1 MKKILSFSA
10 LFLLLASYGFSQFE
24 KSVEFG
30 FQASPLVSFAQVVN
44 DSSKQEIDGLTTKAS
59 MGFSF
64 GLVTDFRIADPV
76 ALHTGLN
83 IVAKGFS
90 SEVDYSAIG
99 LGTGVNKQ
107 RVTSLEIPLA
117 LKFRSPELGSS
128 GMHVTGVF
136 GGAAEINLQNSY
148 TTDAIVVDTSGTVP
162 TFSLVTQPAQ
172 KDNSRL
178 NLFTFSFVPGAGVD
192 WVQDWGTVTGGVSYH
207 WGLMNIASKSFQEDQ
222 YTAQNPGQTIP
233 AGQIIR
239 TKLSYVALDLGY
251 FF

>member
-30 FQASPLVSFAQVVN
+30 FQASPLVSFAQIVN
-44 DSSKQEIDGLTTKAS
+44 DSSKQEISGLTTKAA

-64 GLVTDFRIADPV
+64 GLVTDFRLADPV

-83 IVAKGFS
+83 IVTKGFS
-90 SEVDYSAIG
+90 AEVDYSALD

-136 GGAAEINLQNSY
+136 GGAAELNLQNSY
-148 TTDAIVVDTSGTVP
+148 TTDLVVFDSTNS
-162 TFSLVTQPAQ
+162 TFSLVTQAAQ

-192 WVQDWGTVTGGVSYH
+192 WVQDWGTVTGGISYH

-222 YTAQNPGQTIP
+222 YAAQNPGQTIP
-233 AGQIIR
+233 AGQIVR